1 MSSVLV
7 LNASFEPLS
16 VVSVKR
22 AIVLLLKEKAEI
34 VEAAEAV
41 LRSEHIT
48 FPKPLVIRLV
58 YYVRIPYRVSF
69 PISRRALLIRD
80 QYTCQYCGVQPS
92 SKELTVDH
100 VIPRS
105 QGGEMT
111 WENVVIACKP
121 CNNRKGNRTPTEAN
135 MRLLS
140 QPRRPKYLALAYV
153 GSAEAYTVW
162 EKYMWQV

>member
-1 MSSVLV
+1 MGSVLV
-7 LNASFEPLS
+7 LNVSFEPLS

-41 LRSEHIT
+41 LRSEHVT

-58 YYVRIPYRVSF
+58 YYVRIPYRVSI

-80 QYTCQYCGVQPS
+80 HYTCQYCGIQPP

-111 WENVVIACKP
+111 WDNVVIACKP
-121 CNNRKGNRTPTEAN
+121 CNNKKGNRTPAEAN
-135 MRLLS
+135 MQLLS

-153 GSAEAYTVW
+153 SSAEAYTVW